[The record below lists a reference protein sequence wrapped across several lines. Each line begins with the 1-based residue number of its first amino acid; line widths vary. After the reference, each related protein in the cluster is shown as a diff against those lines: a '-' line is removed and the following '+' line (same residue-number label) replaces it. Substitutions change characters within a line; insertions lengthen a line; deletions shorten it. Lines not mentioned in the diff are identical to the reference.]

1 MFSKHFLMKTNKLRR
16 MFTVQQEVWIL
27 ELPAL
32 NLSVCCMGVILSP
45 HDLMR
50 LNLFLLL
57 LLSIVLSLTVVKEF
71 G

>member
-1 MFSKHFLMKTNKLRR
+1 MFS
-16 MFTVQQEVWIL
+16 VQQEVWIL

-32 NLSVCCMGVILSP
+32 NLSVCCTGVIPYP
-45 HDLMR
+45 HDLMM

-57 LLSIVLSLTVVKEF
+57 ALSTVLSLTVVKEF